1 MLLLISNFDQVIM
14 LSLKINKYVNRIRQ
28 TAINLLRIIIVSFW
42 LINFLSVSFIS
53 FTTEI
58 LAGSSELP
66 VSILIDSDLTSP
78 GKLFCLQNETLR
90 IIENLK
96 IQSYYDLNTVLL
108 VKSGNKDR
116 LTSEIPHPEDNIFLM
131 YVFIET
137 TNPRSPPTSLS

>member
-1 MLLLISNFDQVIM
+1 M
-14 LSLKINKYVNRIRQ
+14 LSLKINKYVNRIRP

-96 IQSYYDLNTVLL
+96 VPSYYDLNTVLL
-108 VKSGNKDR
+108 VKSGIKDR
-116 LTSEIPHPEDNIFLM
+116 LISEIPNPEDNNSLV
-131 YVFIET
+131 YVFFET